1 MKAKNLLRMFAMLAL
16 ASAFPGL
23 ALSQALKSAIVGTW
37 SVASVV
43 DQYDSGQKVN
53 NWGTAK
59 GNFFFAPNGRFGQ
72 IIIGDAQPAMKT
84 ADPRKPDAPVV
95 AYYGS
100 YTVSEGNNTVSFVV
114 EGASYSPRV
123 GGPVTSTVEL
133 KGDTM
138 TIVSSP
144 RKDQVGTFRPRLEL
158 KRVSGL

>member
-1 MKAKNLLRMFAMLAL
+1 MKAKNLLRMLATLAL

-23 ALSQALKSAIVGTW
+23 AFSQALKTAIVGTW

-43 DQYDSGQKVN
+43 DQYENGKKIN

-72 IIIGDAQPAMKT
+72 IIIGDAQPGMKT

-95 AYYGS
+95 AYYGT
-100 YTVSEGNNTVSFVV
+100 YTVNEGNNTISFMV
-114 EGASYSPRV
+114 EAASYSSRV
-123 GGPVTSTVEL
+123 GGPVSSSVEL

-138 TIVSSP
+138 TIIGSP
-144 RKDQVGTFRPRLEL
+144 RKDQVGTFHPRLEL
-158 KRVSGL
+158 KRVTGL

>member
-1 MKAKNLLRMFAMLAL
+1 
-16 ASAFPGL
+16 
-23 ALSQALKSAIVGTW
+23 
-37 SVASVV
+37 
-43 DQYDSGQKVN
+43 
-53 NWGTAK
+53 
-59 GNFFFAPNGRFGQ
+59 
-72 IIIGDAQPAMKT
+72 MKT

-100 YTVSEGNNTVSFVV
+100 YTVNESNNTVSFVV
-114 EGASYSPRV
+114 EAASYSPRV